1 MIDLLLSQ
9 VVWDPSPEVFPG
21 LNIPRWYSL
30 LFAGGFVVSY
40 FIMTNIFRKEG
51 KPESDVD
58 RLTMYMVIGTV
69 LGARLGHVI
78 FYEPERYLSNPID
91 ILKTWEG
98 GLASHGAAIGI
109 LLALFY
115 YAKRTKGQSY
125 LWIVDRI
132 VIVAA
137 ISACMIRM
145 GNFMNSEIGGKVT
158 DTNYGVVF
166 ARDAESLIER
176 RFQVVESVEASKGS
190 SNDQF
195 PAGIIPVDFEIEF
208 KRGNYTEEEL
218 SQFLELELK
227 SLFVNSP
234 TLQQDFIQAS
244 DQPLNY
250 TIKQNGG
257 IFTALVTT
265 QGIAKHPTQLYEA
278 AAYLGIFFILFGI
291 WNRNKAKL
299 PDGLLFG
306 VFMVFLWSSRFMLE
320 FMKENQVE
328 FEDSMQLNMGQLLS
342 IPLVLVG
349 FFFLVRAYSIHKK
362 TQGTGS

>member
-9 VVWDPSPEVFPG
+9 IVWDPSPQVFPG
-21 LNIPRWYSL
+21 LDIPRWYSL

-51 KPESDVD
+51 KHVSDVD

-78 FYEPERYLSNPID
+78 FYEPQRYLSNPID

-109 LLALFY
+109 LLALYF
-115 YAKRTKGQSY
+115 YAKATKGQSW

-132 VIVAA
+132 VIVVA
-137 ISACMIRM
+137 IAACMIRL

-158 DTNYGVVF
+158 NTDYGVVF
-166 ARDAESLIER
+166 ARDGEYLIER
-176 RFQVVESVEASKGS
+176 RFQVIESVEASKGS
-190 SNDQF
+190 STDQLQ
-195 PAGIIPVDFEIEF
+195 AGIIPVDFEIEF
-208 KRGNYTEEEL
+208 KRGNYTEVEL
-218 SQFLELELK
+218 GQFLELELK
-227 SLFVNSP
+227 SYFVNSP
-234 TLQQDFIQAS
+234 TLQENFVQSNDQA
-244 DQPLNY
+244 LNFSI
-250 TIKQNGG
+250 TQSGG
-257 IFTALVTT
+257 IFTAIVTI

-291 WNRNKAKL
+291 WNRNRAKL

-306 VFMVFLWSSRFMLE
+306 VFMVLLWSSRFMLE

-342 IPLVLVG
+342 IPLILVG
-349 FFFLVRAYSIHKK
+349 FFLLFRAYAISKK

>member
-9 VVWDPSPEVFPG
+9 VVWDPSPEVFTG
-21 LNIPRWYSL
+21 INIPRWYSL

-40 FIMTNIFRKEG
+40 FTMTNIFRKEG
-51 KPESDVD
+51 KHESDVD

-115 YAKRTKGQSY
+115 YAKRTKGQSW
-125 LWIVDRI
+125 LWIIDRI
-132 VIVAA
+132 VIVVA
-137 ISACMIRM
+137 IAACMVRI
-145 GNFMNSEIGGKVT
+145 GNFMNSEIGGKI
-158 DTNYGVVF
+158 TNTAYGVVF
-166 ARDAESLIER
+166 ARDAENLMEK
-176 RFQVVESVEASKGS
+176 RFQVIESVEASKGS
-190 SNDQF
+190 STDQLQS
-195 PAGIIPVDFEIEF
+195 GIVPVDFEIEF
-208 KRGNYTEEEL
+208 KKGTYTEEEL

-234 TLQQDFIQAS
+234 TLQQDFIQS
-244 DQPLNY
+244 NDQPLNF
-250 TIKQNGG
+250 TISQRGG
-257 IFTALVTT
+257 IFIAIVAA

-291 WNRNKAKL
+291 WNRNKSKL

-306 VFMVFLWSSRFMLE
+306 IYMVLFWFSRFMLE
-320 FMKENQVE
+320 FLKENQVD
-328 FEDSMQLNMGQLLS
+328 FEDGMQLNMGQLLS
-342 IPLVLVG
+342 IPLILVG
-349 FFFLVRAYSIHKK
+349 LFFLFRAYSNSKK

>member
-9 VVWDPSPEVFPG
+9 IVWDPSPQVFPG
-21 LNIPRWYSL
+21 LDIPRWYSL

-40 FIMTNIFRKEG
+40 FIMNNIFRKEG
-51 KPESDVD
+51 KHVSDVD

-78 FYEPERYLSNPID
+78 FYEPQRYLSNPID

-109 LLALFY
+109 LLALYF
-115 YAKRTKGQSY
+115 YAKRTKGQSW
-125 LWIVDRI
+125 LWIADRI
-132 VIVAA
+132 VVVVAIA
-137 ISACMIRM
+137 ACMIRL

-158 DTNYGVVF
+158 NTDYGVVF

-176 RFQVVESVEASKGS
+176 RFQVIESVETSKGS
-190 SNDQF
+190 STDQL

-208 KRGNYTEEEL
+208 KQGNYTEEEL
-218 SQFLELELK
+218 GQFLELELK

-234 TLQQDFIQAS
+234 TLQEDFIQS
-244 DQPLNY
+244 NDQPLSFS
-250 TIKQNGG
+250 IQQSGG
-257 IFTALVTT
+257 IFTAIVTT

-291 WNRNKAKL
+291 WNRNRAKL
-299 PDGLLFG
+299 PEGLLFG
-306 VFMVFLWSSRFMLE
+306 VFMVLLWSSRFMLE

-342 IPLVLVG
+342 IPLILVG
-349 FFFLVRAYSIHKK
+349 FFLLFRAYSISKK